1 MKIRC
6 RQYAATGQK
15 DLEVCNLKAE
25 AGAVEIPAANPKQAV

>member
-6 RQYAATGQK
+6 CQDAATGQT

-25 AGAVEIPAANPKQAV
+25 AGAVEIPAVNPKLAV